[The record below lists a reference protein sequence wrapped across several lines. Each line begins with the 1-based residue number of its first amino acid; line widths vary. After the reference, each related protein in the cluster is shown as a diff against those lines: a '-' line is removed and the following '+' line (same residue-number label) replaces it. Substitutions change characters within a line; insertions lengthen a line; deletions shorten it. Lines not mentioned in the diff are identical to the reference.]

1 MSPKHEYQASWDRSR
16 AGWEGLRSEK
26 EWLCKLGLF
35 RSYMFWDFLGIFN
48 IKPNLFQKRNWQALS
63 PQNHHQ
69 ASVCKLFC
77 WSGEAAL
84 FGKIQV
90 KIEENAVPL
99 PSNSVGASHLLSSLM
114 LTWRQPR
121 TSNHIQSSMN
131 KWLLR
136 EVLTMLLLLM

>member
-1 MSPKHEYQASWDRSR
+1 MSPKYEYQASWDRFHELV
-16 AGWEGLRSEK
+16 GKLRQRRNGCAS
-26 EWLCKLGLF
+26 LACLGL
-35 RSYMFWDFLGIFN
+35 SYVLRFLGPIFN
-48 IKPNLFQKRNWQALS
+48 IKQISSKWAGSVS
-63 PQNHHQ
+63 PKNHHR
-69 ASVCKLFC
+69 ASVCVGLFC

-121 TSNHIQSSMN
+121 TSNISGSSMN
-131 KWLLR
+131 K
-136 EVLTMLLLLM
+136 